1 MMYLLIGIVTLF
13 ILIFYFY
20 FGHSAMILFYQ
31 CLKHDVRVN
40 YWELAVMKKNGVP
53 INDFLK
59 FAIKLKEKDI
69 DVKIKDFELHRKSG
83 GRVSNVVDILLKAKR
98 NKVDLTYHQASIMD
112 LDDIAKHKKAVA
124 DSQPVTKTE
133 DSPETS
139 NAENAAVPE
148 SGDNSQI
155 KD

>member
-1 MMYLLIGIVTLF
+1 MYLLIGIVTLF

-112 LDDIAKHKKAVA
+112 LDDIAKHKKAIG
-124 DSQPVTKTE
+124 DSQPAESKTE
-133 DSPETS
+133 DSSET
-139 NAENAAVPE
+139 NNTENAATPE
-148 SGDNSQI
+148 SNDNSQI

>member
-1 MMYLLIGIVTLF
+1 MMYWLIGIVTLF

-69 DVKIKDFELHRKSG
+69 DVKMKDLELHRKSG

-112 LDDIAKHKKAVA
+112 LDDIAKHKKALA
-124 DSQPVTKTE
+124 DSQPVSKTE
-133 DSPETS
+133 DSSETN
-139 NAENAAVPE
+139 NAENASAQE
-148 SGDNSQI
+148 SNDNSQM